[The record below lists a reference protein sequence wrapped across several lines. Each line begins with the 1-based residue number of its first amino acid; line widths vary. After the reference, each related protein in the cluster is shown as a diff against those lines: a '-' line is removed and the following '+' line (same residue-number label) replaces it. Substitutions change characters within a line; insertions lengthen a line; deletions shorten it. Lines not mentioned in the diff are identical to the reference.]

1 MILDKEVEI
10 RNNYRIKKRYQE
22 LGLDVS
28 GDFIKVP
35 IEMVSSGSHVI
46 ITSFCDVCNY
56 EKKMMFKTYMRQIK
70 YDGFNYCEKCSLV
83 KKKKRILENYGV
95 ENYTQTD
102 EFKSKSKKTC
112 QLKYNKD
119 FYQSTEEYKN
129 QVKQTCQSKYGVN
142 NYAKTPECQEKMKKT
157 RIVNK
162 NQIGEVHKREFDIYR
177 EKIRSET
184 KKNKSILYE
193 QWNGYD
199 YYDGQ
204 YIKDNLEL
212 HYNHKNYPTI
222 DHIISIYKGFINK
235 LTIEEISC
243 ISYLCI
249 TKRNI
254 NSKKRHK

>member
-1 MILDKEVEI
+1 
-10 RNNYRIKKRYQE
+10 
-22 LGLDVS
+22 
-28 GDFIKVP
+28 
-35 IEMVSSGSHVI
+35 
-46 ITSFCDVCNY
+46 
-56 EKKMMFKTYMRQIK
+56 
-70 YDGFNYCEKCSLV
+70 
-83 KKKKRILENYGV
+83 
-95 ENYTQTD
+95 
-102 EFKSKSKKTC
+102 
-112 QLKYNKD
+112 
-119 FYQSTEEYKN
+119 
-129 QVKQTCQSKYGVN
+129 
-142 NYAKTPECQEKMKKT
+142 MKKT

-235 LTIEEISC
+235 LTIE
-243 ISYLCI
+243 
-249 TKRNI
+249 
-254 NSKKRHK
+254 